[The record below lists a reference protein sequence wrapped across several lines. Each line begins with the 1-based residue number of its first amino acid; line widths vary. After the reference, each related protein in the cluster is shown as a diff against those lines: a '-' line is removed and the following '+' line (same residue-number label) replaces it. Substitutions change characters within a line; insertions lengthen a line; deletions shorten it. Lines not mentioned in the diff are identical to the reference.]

1 MMRGNLEVVSDKH
14 SSTCIY
20 VVCSGDASWFQ
31 RNNNISAEIERS
43 YVTINA
49 LIWKTSLDLFQL
61 ATNIPVVTDF

>member
-1 MMRGNLEVVSDKH
+1 MTRENLDVVSDKH

-20 VVCSGDASWFQ
+20 VICSGDASWFQ

-49 LIWKTSLDLFQL
+49 LIWKTSLDLY
-61 ATNIPVVTDF
+61 